1 VKIDFDGRMW
11 DFDIEDVTVG
21 QCEAVEKF
29 TGAKGMGDWSNKL
42 EAGNTKAVIALWW
55 LMRKQAG
62 EETGPISQP
71 GDSFRPLRL
80 LSAFVAAGLTEAAA
94 AVAAAEAEAEA
105 EAQGPPADPTRT
117 AARARGSRAR
127 PPAATITAAP
137 GGATFSGGA
146 GSGPPG

>member
-1 VKIDFDGRMW
+1 VKIDFDNRLW
-11 DFDIEDVTVG
+11 DFDAEDFTVG

-29 TGAKGMGDWSNKL
+29 TGAKGMGDFYLKL
-42 EAGNTKAVIALWW
+42 DAGHTKAVIALWW
-55 LMRKQAG
+55 VLRKQSG

-80 LSAFVAAGLTEAAA
+80 LSAFNKAALAE
-94 AVAAAEAEAEA
+94 AAAEAQAAEDAQAAA
-105 EAQGPPADPTRT
+105 ETEPDPTRT
-117 AARARGSRAR
+117 AARARGSRAK

-146 GSGPPG
+146 GSSPPG

>member
-1 VKIDFDGRMW
+1 VQIDFDGRMW
-11 DFDIEDVTVG
+11 NFDVEDFTVG

-29 TGAKGMGDWSNKL
+29 TGAKGMGDFYLKL
-42 EAGNTKAVIALWW
+42 DAGHTKAVIALWW
-55 LMRKQAG
+55 VLRKQSG

-80 LSAFVAAGLTEAAA
+80 LSAFNKAALAEVAAEAEAAEDA
-94 AVAAAEAEAEA
+94 QAAAEAE
-105 EAQGPPADPTRT
+105 PDPTRT
-117 AARARGSRAR
+117 ARARGSRAK

-137 GGATFSGGA
+137 GGAMFSGGA